1 MRYYCCTIVGVVVVA
16 APATAAVDVCSTLPT
31 PLLFVPGIVVAVV
44 AVAAVAVAIAVVA
57 CLAQYVAMFAGCQ
70 HEIYAGFTST

>member
-1 MRYYCCTIVGVVVVA
+1 MRYYCCTIVVV
-16 APATAAVDVCSTLPT
+16 ATAAAAVATVDVCSTLPT
-31 PLLFVPGIVVAVV
+31 PLLFVPAIVVAVV
-44 AVAAVAVAIAVVA
+44 VVVA

>member
-1 MRYYCCTIVGVVVVA
+1 MRYYCCTIVVV
-16 APATAAVDVCSTLPT
+16 ATAAVATAAVATVDVCSTLPT
-31 PLLFVPGIVVAVV
+31 PLLFVPAIVVAVV
-44 AVAAVAVAIAVVA
+44 VIVA